1 MSELRSR
8 SLGIPGRLLDLQ
20 ELRYFTLR
28 IIPELLNHFYIL
40 KPLLHTFM
48 NEGALFFLLTMQTT
62 DMYIRLEGMK
72 FYAYHGV
79 LPQENLVGANY
90 YIDLKLK
97 TDFSRAAETDE
108 LEGTVNY
115 ADIHAV
121 VKEEMQITS
130 QLLEHVCQRIARRIF
145 HDFPSIETIDI
156 SLFKENPP
164 MGACAQ
170 RIGVEAHYIR

>member
-1 MSELRSR
+1 
-8 SLGIPGRLLDLQ
+8 
-20 ELRYFTLR
+20 
-28 IIPELLNHFYIL
+28 
-40 KPLLHTFM
+40 
-48 NEGALFFLLTMQTT
+48 MQATH
-62 DMYIRLEGMK
+62 MYIRLEGMK

-97 TDFSRAAETDE
+97 TDFSHAAETDE

-115 ADIHAV
+115 ADIHAA
-121 VKEEMQITS
+121 VKEEMRITS

-145 HDFPSIETIDI
+145 HDFPTIETIDI
-156 SLFKENPP
+156 SLSKENPP

-170 RIGVEAHYIR
+170 RIGVEAYYIR

>member
-1 MSELRSR
+1 
-8 SLGIPGRLLDLQ
+8 
-20 ELRYFTLR
+20 
-28 IIPELLNHFYIL
+28 
-40 KPLLHTFM
+40 
-48 NEGALFFLLTMQTT
+48 MQATH
-62 DMYIRLEGMK
+62 MYIRLEGMK

-115 ADIHAV
+115 ADIHAAI
-121 VKEEMQITS
+121 KEEMKITS
-130 QLLEHVCQRIARRIF
+130 QLLEHVCQRIARRLL
-145 HDFPSIETIDI
+145 HDFPTIETIDI

-170 RIGVEAHYIR
+170 RVGVEAHYMR